1 MASTTV
7 LAFAGASLISAAD
20 AQAQNKAMKMSAG
33 VTGSFKSIL
42 AFGDQD
48 SKFESTTSG
57 TSRTGYDQFNIWNNS
72 EIHFTGTTKLDSGVT
87 VSVLVELESD
97 AVKGGST
104 IDASHLTVAGGFGSF
119 RIGTTNNVTKVLG
132 NIAPYVGITS
142 SNDGDASNVIITP
155 SAVSVGADTYLV
167 TSKHMAIAYISPSF
181 SGFGVA
187 ASYIPST
194 TNTTD
199 VMPAVG
205 GNTGTELQQYN
216 VAVTYGGKLGSADLK
231 ADVSYA
237 ENHGEAASSSKGW
250 RGGLNVG
257 IGGFVVGGSY
267 RVVSE
272 IDKGL
277 TTTANNPNEKAF
289 DLGFT
294 YGVGDWAVGINY
306 LNVVAPKS
314 TSTAGD
320 DEASQL
326 FFGASYRIGTGVDFL
341 GNVFYADWDD
351 ELTTHGNNNSGFG
364 ALAGISVSF

>member
-1 MASTTV
+1 MLNYKRILASTTV

-48 SKFESTTSG
+48 SKFESTSSG

-87 VSVLVELESD
+87 VSVLVELETDQSN
-97 AVKGGST
+97 SNT
-104 IDASHLTVAGGFGSF
+104 IDASHLTVAGNFGAF

-142 SNDGDASNVIITP
+142 SNDGDANNVIITP

-194 TNTTD
+194 TILPT
-199 VMPAVG
+199 
-205 GNTGTELQQYN
+205 
-216 VAVTYGGKLGSADLK
+216 SCRR
-231 ADVSYA
+231 
-237 ENHGEAASSSKGW
+237 W
-250 RGGLNVG
+250 
-257 IGGFVVGGSY
+257 VV
-267 RVVSE
+267 
-272 IDKGL
+272 IQ
-277 TTTANNPNEKAF
+277 APNCSNIM
-289 DLGFT
+289 L
-294 YGVGDWAVGINY
+294 
-306 LNVVAPKS
+306 P
-314 TSTAGD
+314 
-320 DEASQL
+320 
-326 FFGASYRIGTGVDFL
+326 
-341 GNVFYADWDD
+341 
-351 ELTTHGNNNSGFG
+351 
-364 ALAGISVSF
+364 